1 MTLSEEIQH
10 GESRTLEFKAELPR
24 ESEKWIKTVV
34 AFANGA
40 GGRIVVGV
48 NDDRQIVGIPKE
60 TDIFELMDGIA
71 DTIAQTC
78 EPQIMFDITAEKI
91 NDAQLLIL
99 RVFPCNA
106 TPYYITKYGRK
117 NGTFIRLGATT
128 RPADWTALDEL
139 QFRGKRIFYDS
150 LIDPEIQITDE
161 DINYLCKDFSER
173 AKREITRSDLI
184 NFRLLVGEN
193 KNAATN
199 ALAILLGKHDFT
211 SRIQCALFKGVTR
224 TYFLDKKEFEGP
236 LCSQID
242 GAFNFVLTHVKMALE
257 IKGIVHDE
265 IYEIPIAAVRELII
279 NAAVHRNYQMTS
291 SIQVAVYDDRVEIS
305 SPGTLYGALTIEEAV
320 RGHSALRNPVLARTL
335 EKIGVIEGWG
345 SGLKRIT
352 ELCKNYTPGFNHLE
366 IQEIG
371 DMLRFN
377 IYRPRSNNG
386 QNETEN
392 EGLNAKNE
400 GLTDNSEGKT
410 SQKLPRNFPETSQK
424 LPNNFPVFAEK
435 TFYALMQNPSATI
448 NDLSKLLGIS
458 DRSIKTHINELKK
471 TGFIKRVGSDRSGYW
486 EVLNPT
492 L

>member
-71 DTIAQTC
+71 DSIAQTC

-106 TPYYITKYGRK
+106 TPYYIKKYGRK

-242 GAFNFVLTHVKMALE
+242 GAYNFVLTHVKMALE

-279 NAAVHRNYQMTS
+279 NAAV
-291 SIQVAVYDDRVEIS
+291 
-305 SPGTLYGALTIEEAV
+305 L
-320 RGHSALRNPVLARTL
+320 
-335 EKIGVIEGWG
+335 
-345 SGLKRIT
+345 
-352 ELCKNYTPGFNHLE
+352 
-366 IQEIG
+366 
-371 DMLRFN
+371 
-377 IYRPRSNNG
+377 
-386 QNETEN
+386 
-392 EGLNAKNE
+392 
-400 GLTDNSEGKT
+400 
-410 SQKLPRNFPETSQK
+410 
-424 LPNNFPVFAEK
+424 
-435 TFYALMQNPSATI
+435 
-448 NDLSKLLGIS
+448 
-458 DRSIKTHINELKK
+458 
-471 TGFIKRVGSDRSGYW
+471 
-486 EVLNPT
+486 
-492 L
+492 